1 MHSVVKDVGAFR
13 DDAGRINGTIVAI
26 GTYRH
31 PLDFGNCAIAVIDAI
46 SIYTIR
52 IIVDINC
59 VTTFPTRITVAV
71 DEDLGGLIDDGR
83 ECDGVLIFLASGHE
97 Y

>member
-1 MHSVVKDVGAFR
+1 MLEANPFHNESV
-13 DDAGRINGTIVAI
+13 I
-26 GTYRH
+26 
-31 PLDFGNCAIAVIDAI
+31 
-46 SIYTIR
+46 
-52 IIVDINC
+52 
-59 VTTFPTRITVAV
+59 AV

>member
-1 MHSVVKDVGAFR
+1 MNSVVKDVGAFR
-13 DDAGRINGTIVAI
+13 DDAGRVDGTIAVGA
-26 GTYRH
+26 RCH
-31 PLDFGNCAIAVIDAI
+31 LEFGNSAVVCINI
-46 SIYTIR
+46 GNLIGS
-52 IIVDINC
+52 IVDINI
-59 VTTFPTRITVAV
+59 VARFPTRITVAV